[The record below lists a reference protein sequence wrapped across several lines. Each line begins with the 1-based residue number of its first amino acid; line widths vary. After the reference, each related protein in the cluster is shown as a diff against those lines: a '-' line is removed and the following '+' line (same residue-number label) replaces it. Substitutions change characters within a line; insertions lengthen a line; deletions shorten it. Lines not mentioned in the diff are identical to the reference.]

1 MEELFMDIKKMTKWG
16 AALFGFGVLVA
27 CGADSACTASTFSE
41 TNSGKPVVELGSI
54 VHLDTSLVGRH
65 EVEGDDCSELDSVIE
80 TSVLA
85 RKAAFGTD
93 IVDEDSVIVWA
104 RYTCKA
110 YYDIR
115 LYIKMRVRIVDAK
128 GKPLAG
134 AVVYKKEYDEESQYT
149 TDEEGYFYLDS
160 VNYLTYYEKE
170 LNAAKELSPE
180 EAYISRYES
189 IQLRVQSADTSLGAK
204 GWFNFSKAKV
214 VKIDGEIVAELEE
227 IVLEPLYSVKVSLD
241 SVQDL
246 ALPLKNIKEV
256 EFCAEIDDGVEEVVY
271 YPNEFYRCQMLT
283 KEEKENESVVAYGL
297 PEGSYRFWVY
307 ELGWRLVNSEPIAV
321 PQQKK

>member
-1 MEELFMDIKKMTKWG
+1 M
-16 AALFGFGVLVA
+16 
-27 CGADSACTASTFSE
+27 
-41 TNSGKPVVELGSI
+41 P
-54 VHLDTSLVGRH
+54 
-65 EVEGDDCSELDSVIE
+65 
-80 TSVLA
+80 
-85 RKAAFGTD
+85 
-93 IVDEDSVIVWA
+93 
-104 RYTCKA
+104 
-110 YYDIR
+110 
-115 LYIKMRVRIVDAK
+115 
-128 GKPLAG
+128 
-134 AVVYKKEYDEESQYT
+134 
-149 TDEEGYFYLDS
+149 
-160 VNYLTYYEKE
+160 
-170 LNAAKELSPE
+170 
-180 EAYISRYES
+180 RYES